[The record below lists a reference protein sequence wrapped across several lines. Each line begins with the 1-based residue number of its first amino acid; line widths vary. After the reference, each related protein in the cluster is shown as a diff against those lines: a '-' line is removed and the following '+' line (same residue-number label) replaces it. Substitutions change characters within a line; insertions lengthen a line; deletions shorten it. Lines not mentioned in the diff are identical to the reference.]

1 MAGGAG
7 RFVSARGNLAPLDG
21 ILIVVGVVVGVGIFR
36 VPSVVAGLVDGP
48 WQMMALWVA
57 GALAALVGALCYA
70 ELASVWPSRG
80 GEYHFLRQAF
90 GARLGLLFVWARVTV
105 IQTGAI
111 AAVAFVFGDYAGQLV
126 NVPPWVLALAAIMA
140 ASAVNLAGWQPG
152 KMAQRV
158 LTLTTMGAVL
168 LMAGMGLAA
177 EPMPAIPSGQE
188 PGADGAALGMA
199 MVFVMLAYG
208 GWNEAAYLG
217 GDVARGRMIAVLA
230 GGIAVVAALYLL
242 LNAAFLSVLGL
253 EGMRNTDT
261 VAADAMR
268 HVMGEK
274 SAMALSLIVAL
285 ASLSTLNA
293 TIITGSRAMTAL
305 GRDLKPLQ
313 ALAND
318 RASILAQAA
327 WALALV
333 GLGSLAR
340 DGFTAMI
347 EFTAPVF
354 WLFLVLVGLS
364 VFVLRRRVP
373 AARIPFRAP
382 LHPLMPLLFCAASL
396 YMLQASIAYV
406 GLNGLIGLGLLAL
419 GLPFVWWAGTR

>member
-7 RFVSARGNLAPLDG
+7 RFVSARGGLAALDG
-21 ILIVVGVVVGVGIFR
+21 ILIIVGVVVGVGIFR

-126 NVPPWVLALAAIMA
+126 AVPPWVLALAAIVA

-158 LTLTTMGAVL
+158 LTLTTISAVL
-168 LMAGMGLAA
+168 LMAFMGLAA
-177 EPMPAIPSGQE
+177 EPVAMVSPAQIP
-188 PGADGAALGMA
+188 ATDGAALGMA

-230 GGIAVVAALYLL
+230 GGIAVVAMLYLL

-253 EGMRNTDT
+253 DGMRNSDA
-261 VAADAMR
+261 VAAAAMDQI
-268 HVMGEK
+268 MGEK
-274 SAMALSLIVAL
+274 SAMGLSAIVAL
-285 ASLSTLNA
+285 AALSTLNA
-293 TIITGSRAMTAL
+293 TIITGGRAITAL
-305 GRDLKPLQ
+305 GGDIRPLE
-313 ALAND
+313 ALAGD
-318 RASILAQAA
+318 RTAILAQGG

-333 GLGSLAR
+333 GLGTLAR

-354 WLFLVLVGLS
+354 WLFLVLVGVS
-364 VFVLRRRVP
+364 VFVLRRRIP

-382 LHPLMPLLFCAASL
+382 LHPLMPLLFCAISL
-396 YMLQASIAYV
+396 YMLQASIAYA
-406 GLNGLIGLGLLAL
+406 GSNGLIGLGLLIL
-419 GLPFVWWAGTR
+419 GLPFVWWAGRR